1 MNAKPELDAVGSA
14 IAVLVRQA
22 ETVYANLEASG
33 PPDEDPDALSRA
45 KRELE
50 AARHLEKDVAKCYEV
65 FAKADKTADDAAR
78 EAREKAEKE
87 AKAAHHSHEPHKH
100 K

>member
-1 MNAKPELDAVGSA
+1 MNFKTELDAVGN
-14 IAVLVRQA
+14 AVALLVRQA
-22 ETVYANLEASG
+22 ETAHANLEASG
-33 PPDEDPDALSRA
+33 SPDDDPKALVRA

-50 AARHLEKDVAKCYEV
+50 AARHLEKDVAKCHEV
-65 FAKADKTADDAAR
+65 FEKADKTADDAAR
-78 EAREKAEKE
+78 EAREKEEKE